1 MKTEMD
7 ALGMDERERWCWL
20 LANRGTLIFVGICW
34 LGMIGYEFSQDHTPW
49 FLIAMVPVF
58 AATRFLLYLYYRRT
72 T

>member
-7 ALGMDERERWCWL
+7 VLNMDERQRWCWL

-34 LGMIGYEFSQDHTPW
+34 LGMIARELAQERTPW

-58 AATRFLLYLYYRRT
+58 AATRFLLYRYYKRAA
-72 T
+72 

>member
-1 MKTEMD
+1 MRNEMD

-34 LGMIGYEFSQDHTPW
+34 LGMIVHQLTQDHTPW

-58 AATRFLLYLYYRRT
+58 AATRFLLYVHYRRSA
-72 T
+72 